1 MRLCQNF
8 GYGYLKLWLI
18 SREMHL
24 MKMSKQKKPPA
35 LTDGSFCYVFL
46 LLFVNQV
53 EEAVEVVLVEI

>member
-1 MRLCQNF
+1 M
-8 GYGYLKLWLI
+8 
-18 SREMHL
+18 